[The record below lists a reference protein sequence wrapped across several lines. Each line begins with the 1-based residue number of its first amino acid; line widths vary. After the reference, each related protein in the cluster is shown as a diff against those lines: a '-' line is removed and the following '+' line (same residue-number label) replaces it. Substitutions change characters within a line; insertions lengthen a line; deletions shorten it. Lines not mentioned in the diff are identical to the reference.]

1 MPQTNIIVL
10 APTASPGGEHDPV
23 GPMMPGVA
31 KLIVR
36 RTVPVVLISETPPGL
51 LVPFNAGMETKNVP
65 VVGFHAGCSM
75 PPVEIPPWSVGTG
88 MGPAVRATG
97 GPPLL
102 VEKRLAYAG
111 GSALLAAR

>member
-51 LVPFNAGMETKNVP
+51 PVPANAGMETKNVP

-75 PPVEIPPWSVGTG
+75 PPPAIPPWEAAQVIWLVG
-88 MGPAVRATG
+88 G
-97 GPPLL
+97 GPN
-102 VEKRLAYAG
+102 VCRVAG
-111 GSALLAAR
+111 PCPRGA